1 MATRAAWIE
10 RVRRYEQSGL
20 DLADFAR
27 AEGLELS
34 QLEWWCRVL
43 RASEPQRAELRSL
56 ATEVAT
62 PCPPL
67 AAPAWVDVVLPNGD
81 LVRLMPGTDAATL
94 ACVLAAAAELGSGR
108 PRSR

>member
-27 AEGLELS
+27 AEGLELL

-43 RASEPQRAELRSL
+43 REWEPQRAAGADKFL
-56 ATEVAT
+56 
-62 PCPPL
+62 PPS
-67 AAPAWVDVVLPNGD
+67 AGPIVLP
-81 LVRLMPGTDAATL
+81 L
-94 ACVLAAAAELGSGR
+94 CV
-108 PRSR
+108 